1 MDKQRT
7 LYYKINV
14 IKVSYKFFFAALLAV
29 NFIIFINF
37 TQTVSA
43 APNDVWKIPDLQIKF
58 SDNIFSN
65 VECSKDAQGNPTEC
79 QVRWIAEYVQAIYKY
94 LIGIIGI
101 LAVVVMMFGGI
112 RWIVA
117 GGNAASITE
126 AKAWIGASLTGL
138 VLVLTSYTIL
148 YYINPNLISF
158 KALGI
163 SMVKPDVGAEAAT
176 FTSGGN
182 LNTITADITTW
193 NVQLAAAAR
202 TYNLDCNLLKAFMI
216 TESSGNP
223 NAISPKGAI
232 GLMQIMPNTGQALGY
247 SVGQLKDPATNI
259 MAGAKYL
266 SQLQQNACN
275 GKTTNGVC
283 DSSKIDFVIAA
294 YNGGPGANKP
304 SVTCPGKTYWQC
316 EANSGYIETRL
327 YVDKVKGNYFKIQ
340 MSMQQYGVG
349 WGC

>member
-1 MDKQRT
+1 M
-7 LYYKINV
+7 KIKYFK
-14 IKVSYKFFFAALLAV
+14 IFI
-29 NFIIFINF
+29 IIFIFLINLLGLF
-37 TQTVSA
+37 IMANSVNAGADWT
-43 APNDVWKIPDLQIKF
+43 IPDLQIKF

-101 LAVVVMMFGGI
+101 LAVVVMMFGGV

-117 GGNAASITE
+117 AGNAASITE

-138 VLVLTSYTIL
+138 VLVLASYTIL

-259 MAGAKYL
+259 MAGAQYL

-275 GKTTNGVC
+275 GKTTNEVC

-316 EANSGYIETRL
+316 QANSGYQETRL
-327 YVDKVKGNYFKIQ
+327 YVNKVTGNYFKIQ